1 MVEGNGST
9 TIGIGLDSTIQRCI
23 WFWNL
28 YHFLFVLRERER
40 ELCMILSLLLHTV
53 DGRNPAPPNL
63 YETL

>member
-9 TIGIGLDSTIQRCI
+9 TIGIGLDSTIQWCI

-40 ELCMILSLLLHTV
+40 ALHDIESIV
-53 DGRNPAPPNL
+53 A
-63 YETL
+63 YC